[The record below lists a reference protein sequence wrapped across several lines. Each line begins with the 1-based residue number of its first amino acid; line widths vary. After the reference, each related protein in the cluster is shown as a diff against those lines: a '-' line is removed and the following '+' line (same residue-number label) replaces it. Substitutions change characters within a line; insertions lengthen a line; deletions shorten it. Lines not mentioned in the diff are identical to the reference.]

1 MIGEIHKKI
10 WHIKVPLT
18 IRIFLWLLIRNSV
31 LTKNYLKKRGWRK
44 GNETC
49 QFCDKKEAI
58 QHLFFDWPMARFT
71 WNVVSCA
78 FDLKPMKNVQHTLGA
93 WTQNCDKVTKQLL
106 LVAVAA
112 VLWSTWKARNKVCF
126 EQILPQDPTDI
137 LYRARS
143 WMNDQAVLQKPV
155 EKQERLRWGI
165 QPLKQVTSEMF
176 KSQYGWRA
184 SIRRLPWQ
192 LKMEWRL
199 FFLEVADGCFLFLFF
214 VNCHSLDVFC
224 GKMSFVIL

>member
-1 MIGEIHKKI
+1 MSGNKLLDWNNIKKYYDNIKDEIIWGLTKNGLFSIKSFYTAMKMQEASSMIGEIHKKI

-58 QHLFFDWPMARFT
+58 QHLFFDWPMTRFT

-143 WMNDQAVLQKPV
+143 WMND
-155 EKQERLRWGI
+155 
-165 QPLKQVTSEMF
+165 
-176 KSQYGWRA
+176 
-184 SIRRLPWQ
+184 
-192 LKMEWRL
+192 
-199 FFLEVADGCFLFLFF
+199 
-214 VNCHSLDVFC
+214 
-224 GKMSFVIL
+224 